1 MKLEELKDLLLQE
14 NEIEKIQRTK
24 GYNVNDQ
31 HLPFEEVEIPKMPS
45 SSFFKEGNIFINK
58 HHRYSEMPK
67 HTHEFVEFNYM
78 LSGSCTQYV
87 NEKKVVLNEG
97 EIILLDKDIVQRI
110 DPLGQ
115 NDLLINILLKDESIT
130 TDIII
135 NMVKSTGLVN
145 EFLMN
150 ASNKSGAHDAFIH
163 FHCGK
168 NDEVQEIIHNLIL
181 EYFQKKRYF
190 MRAANLLLSLLL
202 IELTRMIEEE
212 SLDNYQKKDEEIIN
226 ILKYID
232 VHFRHLSLKDLADEF
247 GYNPNYMGNKL
258 KKETGRTFQDLINS
272 AKYQTA
278 LELMKE
284 TDKSIEEIAYEV
296 GFYSLPSL
304 YKLFARFTEKTPKQ
318 VKTQIIKNEI

>member
-1 MKLEELKDLLLQE
+1 MRFSELKDMLWAE
-14 NEIEKIQRTK
+14 NEVEQIQRTK

-31 HLPFEEVEIPKMPS
+31 NLPFGEVEIPKMPS
-45 SSFFKEGNIFINK
+45 SNFFKEGNIFINK
-58 HHRYSEMPK
+58 HHRYSAMPS

-87 NEKKVVLNEG
+87 NDKKVVLSEG

-115 NDLLINILLKDESIT
+115 EDLLINILLKDESIT

-150 ASNKSGAHDAFIH
+150 ASNKAGAHDAFIH

-168 NDEVQEIIHNLIL
+168 NEEVQELIQKLIL
-181 EYFQKKRYF
+181 EYYQKKRYF

-202 IELTRMIEEE
+202 INLTRAIEEE
-212 SLDNYQKKDEEIIN
+212 SLDNYQKKDEEIIT

-232 VHFRHLSLKDLADEF
+232 SHFRQLSLKTLADEF
-247 GYNPNYMGNKL
+247 GYNANYLGNKI
-258 KKETGRTFQDLINS
+258 KKETGRTFQELINS
-272 AKYQTA
+272 IKYQTV

-296 GFYSLPSL
+296 GFNSLPSL
-304 YKLFARFTEKTPKQ
+304 YKLIARFTDKTPKQ
-318 VKTQIIKNEI
+318 LRIQLNTKEE

>member
-1 MKLEELKDLLLQE
+1 MNYEELKEILRQE

-31 HLPFEEVEIPKMPS
+31 NLPFEDVAIPKMPS
-45 SSFFKEGNIFINK
+45 SNFFKEGNIFINK
-58 HHRYSEMPK
+58 HHRYSAMPN

-78 LSGSCTQYV
+78 ISGSCTQYV
-87 NEKKVVLNEG
+87 NEKKVVLQEG

-110 DPLGQ
+110 DPLSED
-115 NDLLINILLKDESIT
+115 DLLVNILLKDESIT

-150 ASNKSGAHDAFIH
+150 ASNKTGKHDAFIH
-163 FHCGK
+163 FHCGGK
-168 NDEVQEIIHNLIL
+168 DEVQKIIQNLIS
-181 EYFQKKRYF
+181 EYLQKRRYY

-212 SLDNYQKKDEEIIN
+212 SLDNYQKKDEEIIC

-232 VHFRHLSLKDLADEF
+232 IHFRQLSLKDLAKEF
-247 GYNPNYMGNKL
+247 GYNSNYIGNKL
-258 KKETGRTFQDLINS
+258 KKETGRTFQDLLNS

-296 GFYSLPSL
+296 GFNSLPSL
-304 YKLFARFTEKTPKQ
+304 YKLFARFTDKTPKQ
-318 VKTQIIKNEI
+318 VRNKLT

>member
-1 MKLEELKDLLLQE
+1 MNYEELKALLWQE

-31 HLPFEEVEIPKMPS
+31 NLPFGEVKIPKMPS
-45 SSFFKEGNIFINK
+45 TNFFKYGNIFINK

-87 NEKKVVLNEG
+87 NDQEIILREG
-97 EIILLDKDIVQRI
+97 EILLLDKDIVQRI

-150 ASNKSGAHDAFIH
+150 ASKKSGAHDAFLH

-168 NDEVQEIIHNLIL
+168 NEEVQEIIHKLIL

-202 IELTRMIEEE
+202 IELTRVIEEE
-212 SLDNYQKKDEEIIN
+212 SLDNYQKKDQEIIH
-226 ILKYID
+226 ILKHID
-232 VHFRHLSLKDLADEF
+232 IHFRQLSLKDLANEF
-247 GYNPNYMGNKL
+247 GYNSNYIGNKL
-258 KKETGRTFQDLINS
+258 KKETGNTFQDLINS
-272 AKYQTA
+272 AKYQMA

-296 GFYSLPSL
+296 GFSSLPSL
-304 YKLFARFTEKTPKQ
+304 YKLFARFTDKTPKQ
-318 VKTQIIKNEI
+318 MRTQLMNNEV

>member
-1 MKLEELKDLLLQE
+1 MRFSELKDMLWAE
-14 NEIEKIQRTK
+14 NEVEQIQRTK

-31 HLPFEEVEIPKMPS
+31 NLPFGEVEIPKMPS
-45 SSFFKEGNIFINK
+45 SNFFKEGNIFINK
-58 HHRYSEMPK
+58 HHRYSAMPS

-87 NEKKVVLNEG
+87 NDKKVVLSEG

-115 NDLLINILLKDESIT
+115 EDLLINILLKDESIT

-135 NMVKSTGLVN
+135 NVVKSTGLVN

-150 ASNKSGAHDAFIH
+150 ASNKAGEHDAFIH

-168 NDEVQEIIHNLIL
+168 NEEVQELIQKLIL
-181 EYFQKKRYF
+181 EYYQKKRYF

-202 IELTRMIEEE
+202 INLTRAIEEE
-212 SLDNYQKKDEEIIN
+212 SLDNYQKKDEEIIT

-232 VHFRHLSLKDLADEF
+232 SHFRQLSLKTLADEF
-247 GYNPNYMGNKL
+247 GYNANYLGNKI
-258 KKETGRTFQDLINS
+258 KKETGRTFQELINS
-272 AKYQTA
+272 IKYQTV

-296 GFYSLPSL
+296 GFNSLPSL
-304 YKLFARFTEKTPKQ
+304 YKLIARFTDKTPKQ
-318 VKTQIIKNEI
+318 LRIQLNKKEE

>member
-1 MKLEELKDLLLQE
+1 MKYEELKNLLMQE
-14 NEIEKIQRTK
+14 NEIEQIQRTR

-31 HLPFEEVEIPKMPS
+31 NLPFGEVDVPKMPS
-45 SSFFKEGNIFINK
+45 SNFFKEGNIFINK
-58 HHRYSEMPK
+58 HHRYSAMPK
-67 HTHEFVEFNYM
+67 HNHEFVEFNYM
-78 LSGSCTQYV
+78 FSGSCTQYV
-87 NEKKVVLNEG
+87 NDTKIELKEG

-110 DPLGQ
+110 DPLSEE
-115 NDLLINILLKDESIT
+115 DLLINILLKDESIT

-150 ASNKSGAHDAFIH
+150 ASNKSGKHDAFIH

-168 NDEVQEIIHNLIL
+168 NEEVQEILHKLIS
-181 EYFQKKRYF
+181 EYFQKKRYY

-202 IELTRMIEEE
+202 IELTRAIEEE
-212 SLDNYQKKDEEIIN
+212 SLDNYQQEDEEIIH
-226 ILKYID
+226 ILKFIEIN
-232 VHFRHLSLKDLADEF
+232 FRQLSLKELANEF
-247 GYNPNYMGNKL
+247 GYNPNYMSNKL
-258 KKETGRTFQDLINS
+258 KKDAGRTFQDLINS

-296 GFYSLPSL
+296 GFSSLPSL
-304 YKLFARFTEKTPKQ
+304 YKLFARFTDKTPKQ
-318 VKTQIIKNEI
+318 VRNQLINN

>member
-1 MKLEELKDLLLQE
+1 MKEIELKELLWQE

-24 GYNVNDQ
+24 GYNINDQ
-31 HLPFEEVEIPKMPS
+31 NLPFDEVEVPKMPS
-45 SSFFKEGNIFINK
+45 SNFFKEGNIFINK
-58 HHRYSEMPK
+58 HHRYSEMPN

-87 NEKKVVLNEG
+87 NDKKVVLQEG
-97 EIILLDKDIVQRI
+97 EVILLDKDIVQRI

-115 NDLLINILLKDESIT
+115 NDLLVNILLQDESIT
-130 TDIII
+130 TEIII
-135 NMVKSTGLVN
+135 NMVKSNGLVN
-145 EFLMN
+145 SFLMN
-150 ASNKSGAHDAFIH
+150 ASNKAGKHDAFIH

-168 NDEVQEIIHNLIL
+168 NVEVQEIIQNLIS
-181 EYFQKKRYF
+181 EYLQKKRYY
-190 MRAANLLLSLLL
+190 MRAVNLLLSLLL
-202 IELTRMIEEE
+202 IELTRVIEEE

-232 VHFRHLSLKDLADEF
+232 VNFRHLSLKDLAKKF
-247 GYNPNYMGNKL
+247 GYNANYIGNKL

-272 AKYQTA
+272 VKYQTA

-284 TDKSIEEIAYEV
+284 TDKSIEEISYEI

-304 YKLFARFTEKTPKQ
+304 YKLFARFTDKTPKQ
-318 VKTQIIKNEI
+318 LRHELTKNNT

>member
-1 MKLEELKDLLLQE
+1 MKYEEMKEMLRRE
-14 NEIEKIQRTK
+14 NEIEKIQRTQ

-31 HLPFEEVEIPKMPS
+31 NLPFGEVAIPKMPS
-45 SSFFKEGNIFINK
+45 SNFFKEGNIFINK

-87 NEKKVVLNEG
+87 NDKKVVLNEG
-97 EIILLDKDIVQRI
+97 EIILLDKDIIQRI
-110 DPLGQ
+110 DPLSQ

-130 TDIII
+130 TDIVI

-150 ASNKSGAHDAFIH
+150 ASNKAGKHDAFIH
-163 FHCGK
+163 FHCGE
-168 NDEVQEIIHNLIL
+168 NHEIQEIIQHLIL
-181 EYFQKKRYF
+181 EYFQKRRYY

-202 IELTRMIEEE
+202 IELTRAIEEE
-212 SLDNYQKKDEEIIN
+212 SLDNYQKNDEEIIN

-232 VHFRHLSLKDLADEF
+232 INFRQLSLRDLAKEF
-247 GYNPNYMGNKL
+247 GYNANYIGNKL

-278 LELMKE
+278 LELMQE
-284 TDKSIEEIAYEV
+284 TDKSIEEIAYDI
-296 GFYSLPSL
+296 GFNSLPSL
-304 YKLFARFTEKTPKQ
+304 YKLFARFTDKTPKQ
-318 VKTQIIKNEI
+318 VRNQLVKNEV

>member
-1 MKLEELKDLLLQE
+1 MKYEELKELLLQE
-14 NEIEKIQRTK
+14 NEIEQIQRTK

-31 HLPFEEVEIPKMPS
+31 NLPFGEVDVPKMPGS
-45 SSFFKEGNIFINK
+45 NFFKEGNIFINK
-58 HHRYSEMPK
+58 HHRYSAMPK

-87 NEKKVVLNEG
+87 NDTKVELKEG

-110 DPLGQ
+110 DPLSEE
-115 NDLLINILLKDESIT
+115 DLLINILLKDESIT

-150 ASNKSGAHDAFIH
+150 ASNKSGKHDAFIH

-168 NDEVQEIIHNLIL
+168 NEEVQEILHKLIS
-181 EYFQKKRYF
+181 EYLQKKRYY

-202 IELTRMIEEE
+202 IELTRAIEEE
-212 SLDNYQKKDEEIIN
+212 SLDNYQQEDEEIIH
-226 ILKYID
+226 ILKFIEIN
-232 VHFRHLSLKDLADEF
+232 FRQLSLKELANEF

-258 KKETGRTFQDLINS
+258 KKDAGRTFQDLINS

-296 GFYSLPSL
+296 GFSSLPSL
-304 YKLFARFTEKTPKQ
+304 YKLIARLTDKTPKQ
-318 VKTQIIKNEI
+318 VRNQLINN

>member
-1 MKLEELKDLLLQE
+1 MLFNELKETLWKE

-31 HLPFEEVEIPKMPS
+31 NLPFGEVEIPKMPS
-45 SSFFKEGNIFINK
+45 SNFFKEGNIFINK
-58 HHRYSEMPK
+58 HHRYSEMPN

-87 NEKKVVLNEG
+87 NNKKVVLNEG

-110 DPLGQ
+110 DPLSQ
-115 NDLLINILLKDESIT
+115 NDILINILLKDESIT

-150 ASNKSGAHDAFIH
+150 ASNKSGMHDVFIH
-163 FHCGK
+163 FHCGD
-168 NDEVQEIIHNLIL
+168 NEGVQEIIHQLIL
-181 EYFQKKRYF
+181 EYFQKKRYYI
-190 MRAANLLLSLLL
+190 RAANLLLSLLL
-202 IELTRMIEEE
+202 IDLTRVIEEE

-232 VHFRHLSLKDLADEF
+232 IHFRQLSLKDLAEEF
-247 GYNPNYMGNKL
+247 GYNPNYIGNKL

-304 YKLFARFTEKTPKQ
+304 YKLFARFTDKTPKQ
-318 VKTQIIKNEI
+318 LRNQLNRN

>member
-1 MKLEELKDLLLQE
+1 
-14 NEIEKIQRTK
+14 
-24 GYNVNDQ
+24 
-31 HLPFEEVEIPKMPS
+31 
-45 SSFFKEGNIFINK
+45 
-58 HHRYSEMPK
+58 
-67 HTHEFVEFNYM
+67 M

-87 NEKKVVLNEG
+87 NDKKVVLSEG

-115 NDLLINILLKDESIT
+115 EDLLINILLKDESIT

-135 NMVKSTGLVN
+135 NVVKSTGLVN

-150 ASNKSGAHDAFIH
+150 ASNKAGEHDAFIH

-168 NDEVQEIIHNLIL
+168 NEEVQELIQKLIL
-181 EYFQKKRYF
+181 EYYQKKRYF

-202 IELTRMIEEE
+202 INLTRAIEEE
-212 SLDNYQKKDEEIIN
+212 SLDNYQKKDEEIIT

-232 VHFRHLSLKDLADEF
+232 SHFRQLSLKTLADEF
-247 GYNPNYMGNKL
+247 GYNANYLGNKI
-258 KKETGRTFQDLINS
+258 KKETGRTFQELINS
-272 AKYQTA
+272 IKYQTV

-296 GFYSLPSL
+296 GFNSLPSL
-304 YKLFARFTEKTPKQ
+304 YKLIARFTDKTPKQ
-318 VKTQIIKNEI
+318 LRIQLNKKEE